1 VGKLTPG
8 KDELMKTTRT
18 EKTGISQI
26 AGSNARPGVVEALRP
41 NAGITKKQSDSKQT
55 PHGSDATR
63 LIPAVSHEQITERA
77 RAIWIQ
83 RGRVAGQDQANWYE
97 AEAQLRAES

>member
-1 VGKLTPG
+1 
-8 KDELMKTTRT
+8 MKTTNT
-18 EKTGISQI
+18 EKKGVSQI
-26 AGSNARPGVVEALRP
+26 SGSNARPGVVEALRP
-41 NAGITKKQSDSKQT
+41 NAAITRKQSDSKQT
-55 PHGSDATR
+55 PYGSDADATR

-77 RAIWIQ
+77 KAIWIQ